1 MLQIEKPDCYLF
13 FPRLFRVIT
22 SVLFAAPLLVEGLE
36 LYSNS
41 VAYAL
46 LTVAAALGM
55 LAERRR
61 VLRM

>member
-1 MLQIEKPDCYLF
+1 MIAA
-13 FPRLFRVIT
+13 
-22 SVLFAAPLLVEGLE
+22 VLFAAPLLVEGLE